1 MGGGEA
7 GPGAEPGRVVN
18 PPPRFLQLL
27 AVAVAV
33 SVATVASGPTSRAQ
47 VPGDSTTSTTSGPGV
62 TSTTSTTAPES
73 TTSTT
78 TASAQPSGDQLAGRS
93 SAAPTGAQDSG
104 GDGAAAPA
112 GGIVVPPEAQRI
124 INSVKRSRSN
134 GSAKL
139 LALMPQL
146 QAFGVSEA
154 EAFRIGFGRF
164 PIAGPATFSHD
175 WLFPRYGPGFRFHLG
190 TDVFAPL
197 GTPVR
202 APVDGI
208 AISEQGGLGGLTVK
222 VVMPD
227 RTYFYLAHLAGLVEG
242 FVNGMP
248 VATGDVVGYVGDS
261 GNARGGSPH
270 LHLGIYPRGGA
281 PIDPKPILDHFLA
294 EAEARIP
301 EVVAALQAAQP
312 SPPDPAPL
320 PRDARPMFATGALRP
335 LAGGGARL
343 PAGLVYLVGANPVDG
358 PRALVDLALGDLISQ
373 ITWYAR

>member
-1 MGGGEA
+1 MR
-7 GPGAEPGRVVN
+7 AEPGKVVH
-18 PPPRFLQLL
+18 PPPRFLRLL

-33 SVATVASGPTSRAQ
+33 AVATIVSGPTSRAQ
-47 VPGDSTTSTTSGPGV
+47 VPGDSTTSTAPASSAS
-62 TSTTSTTAPES
+62 STTSATAPEA
-73 TTSTT
+73 TTTT
-78 TASAQPSGDQLAGRS
+78 TAGSGQPSGDQFAERS

-112 GGIVVPPEAQRI
+112 EGIVVPPEAQRI

-134 GSAKL
+134 SSAKL

-202 APVDGI
+202 APVDGV
-208 AISEQGGLGGLTVK
+208 AISEEGGLGGLTVK

-227 RTYFYLAHLAGLVEG
+227 RTYFYLAHLSGLVEG

-248 VATGDVVGYVGDS
+248 VATGDIVGYVGDS

-281 PIDPKPILDHFLA
+281 PIDPKPILDHFLI
-294 EAEARIP
+294 EAEERIP
-301 EVVAALQAAQP
+301 EVVAALQAVQP
-312 SPPDPAPL
+312 APLEPAPL
-320 PRDARPMFATGALRP
+320 PRDARPMFATDALRP
-335 LAGGGARL
+335 LARGGARL
-343 PAGLVYLVGANPVDG
+343 PAELVYLVGANPVDG
-358 PRALVDLALGDLISQ
+358 PRALVDLALGDLIAQ
-373 ITWYAR
+373 ISWYAG

>member
-1 MGGGEA
+1 M
-7 GPGAEPGRVVN
+7 GAEPGKVVH
-18 PPPRFLQLL
+18 PPSRFLRLL
-27 AVAVAV
+27 SVAIAVAVA
-33 SVATVASGPTSRAQ
+33 TIASGPTSRAQ
-47 VPGDSTTSTTSGPGV
+47 VPGDSTTSTVPASSA

-73 TTSTT
+73 TTTT
-78 TASAQPSGDQLAGRS
+78 TAGSAQPSGDQFADRS
-93 SAAPTGAQDSG
+93 SAAPTGAKDSG

-134 GSAKL
+134 SSTRL

-164 PIAGPATFSHD
+164 PIAGPATYSHD

-202 APVDGI
+202 APVDGV
-208 AISEQGGLGGLTVK
+208 AVTEEGGLGGLTVK
-222 VVMPD
+222 VIMPD
-227 RTYFYLAHLAGLVEG
+227 RTYFYLAHLSGLVES

-248 VATGDVVGYVGDS
+248 VATGDIVGYVGDS

-281 PIDPKPILDHFLA
+281 PIDPKPILDHFLI
-294 EAEARIP
+294 EAEERIP
-301 EVVAALQAAQP
+301 EVVAALQAVQP
-312 SPPDPAPL
+312 APPEPAPL
-320 PRDARPMFATGALRP
+320 PRDARPMFATDAPRP
-335 LAGGGARL
+335 LASGGARL
-343 PAGLVYLVGANPVDG
+343 PAELVYLVGANPVDG
-358 PRALVDLALGDLISQ
+358 PRALVDLALGDLI
-373 ITWYAR
+373 ARISW